1 MDEEDWRVGAMPESS
16 GEDRERGPKDL
27 GDTVDRLDEK
37 VAREYGSEARAR
49 ETPKR
54 GNPDEPPD

>member
-1 MDEEDWRVGAMPESS
+1 MPERSD
-16 GEDRERGPKDL
+16 EHRERGPKNL